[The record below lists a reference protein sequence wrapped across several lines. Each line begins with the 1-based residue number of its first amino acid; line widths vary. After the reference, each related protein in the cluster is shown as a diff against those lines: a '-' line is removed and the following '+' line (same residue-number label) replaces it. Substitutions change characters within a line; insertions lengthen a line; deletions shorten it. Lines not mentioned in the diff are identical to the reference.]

1 MLFLAEASQQ
11 ELPES
16 QSFVDVGAHPCVV
29 GAPWNSVM
37 GDSLNASL
45 TPSVK
50 LTGLVVAVH
59 QKKTVICREVPS
71 PRRCRLLLG

>member
-1 MLFLAEASQQ
+1 MLLLAETSQQ
-11 ELPES
+11 ELPE

-29 GAPWNSVM
+29 AAPWNSVM

-45 TPSVK
+45 TPGVK

-71 PRRCRLLLG
+71 PRRCRVLLG